1 MGRTGQMSRGGKG
14 DVVNLQEKKTWKTW
28 PRSKTAGNG
37 GFLYE
42 IMK

>member
-1 MGRTGQMSRGGKG
+1 MGSTGQMSRGGKG
-14 DVVNLQEKKTWKTW
+14 DVVNLQEKKTW